1 MRRRI
6 ISSTISSLVIVALA
20 AANSS
25 SSNNNAYAQP
35 DYTELI
41 PQVPATI
48 QPDRTFES
56 VVDGFRLKMPAGWV
70 VEDFDNEHPDMKA
83 VERLLGGLT
92 TLATLCSEYNPGLG
106 GTYDCANTDTTP
118 SLVVGRLS
126 DLKSRPAVQSLIIS
140 QNKSIT
146 TQDLVTLFISEPRV
160 GNANY
165 KVLDSWDRE
174 VNVVSSNNSSSGG
187 AIIPTAKAPAKL
199 VRLSYTDNLGRENV
213 HTFMLFVLGPDGN
226 TGYLITSP
234 GQLATATAP
243 IAEAQ
248 QVFDS
253 FELIQ
258 R

>member
-6 ISSTISSLVIVALA
+6 IPSTIISLVIVAVA

-25 SSNNNAYAQP
+25 SSNNAYAQP

-56 VVDGFRLKMPAGWV
+56 VVDGFRLKVPAGWV

-83 VERLLGGLT
+83 VERLLSGLT
-92 TLATLCSEYNPGLG
+92 TLAALCSDYNPGLG

-146 TQDLVTLFISEPRV
+146 TQDLVTLFISEPRI